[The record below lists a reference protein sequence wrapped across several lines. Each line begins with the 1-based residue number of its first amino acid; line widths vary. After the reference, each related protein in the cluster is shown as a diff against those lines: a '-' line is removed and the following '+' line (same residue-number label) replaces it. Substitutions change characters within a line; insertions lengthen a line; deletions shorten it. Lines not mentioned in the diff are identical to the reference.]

1 MKPYSQR
8 NCALSQGPIR
18 RRGHMTGPEAASTTA
33 GDACQQARCCHT
45 LASGSW
51 NSKHVL
57 SLARDSDPSLRRRQ
71 KRGRKS
77 GKEVGEVGLHMVSG
91 SFPYLGLRASPD
103 KRLLG
108 KGSQELPWEGAVEMG
123 AALAPGK
130 WGWLMLQE
138 TAAAGSLLS
147 LSHDS
152 PRWG

>member
-1 MKPYSQR
+1 MFSAWLGILTPVS
-8 NCALSQGPIR
+8 
-18 RRGHMTGPEAASTTA
+18 E
-33 GDACQQARCCHT
+33 GD
-45 LASGSW
+45 
-51 NSKHVL
+51 K
-57 SLARDSDPSLRRRQ
+57 

-77 GKEVGEVGLHMVSG
+77 GKEVGEVGLRMVSG
-91 SFPYLGLRASPD
+91 SFPYLDLRVSPD